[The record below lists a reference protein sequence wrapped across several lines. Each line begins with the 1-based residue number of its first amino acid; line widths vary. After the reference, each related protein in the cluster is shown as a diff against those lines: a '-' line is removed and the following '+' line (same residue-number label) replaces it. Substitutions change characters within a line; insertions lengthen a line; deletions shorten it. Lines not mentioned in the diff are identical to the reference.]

1 MIFMD
6 KNTHLIKDPRTKGRV
21 FLSYCDEFDP
31 HYIGPLINEYIEKLD
46 SSYKENITKY
56 GEG

>member
-1 MIFMD
+1 MD